1 MSYISSSLRTL
12 VVHRAFFRCEYCKIP
27 DLGFGIPFQVD
38 HIRAIKHGGP
48 TIISN
53 LAYCCP
59 DCNRYKGTDL
69 GSCLDDESTIIRFFN
84 PRIDIWEEHFMVVD
98 ATILPKTPHGQVTTV
113 IFQMNAPERI
123 LYREALIEGELY

>member
-1 MSYISSSLRTL
+1 MSYISSSLRKL

-59 DCNRYKGTDL
+59 ECNRYKGTDL
-69 GSCLDDESTIIRFFN
+69 GSYLADESTIIRFFN
-84 PRIDIWEEHFMVVD
+84 PRIDIWEEHFMVVE
-98 ATILPKTPHGQVTTV
+98 AAILPKTPNGQVTAV

-123 LYREALIEGELY
+123 LYRKALIEGELY